1 MDADLVEETPDDP
14 FVGWARGVRS
24 LVADRADLVA
34 GVEQAAARATRHTTV
49 VAVVGE
55 FKQGKSALVNS
66 LLSESLCPVDDHVAT
81 SVVTVVS
88 HSSSPSVTVRR
99 RGDDGT
105 VMVEHADPARRREL
119 ITEAGDDAAPGVP
132 QSAPPGVQ
140 QGVGGVAAE
149 ARASIERVDIRVPNR
164 LLSAGLVVVDTPGVG
179 GLRPSHASATRAFLP
194 SADALIFV
202 TDATSELTATEV
214 DFLRE
219 ASAVCPE
226 VVVALTKVDL
236 FPQWRRI
243 RDLDRGHLDRAGV
256 EAPIFPVSFPV
267 RLQAVRG
274 AGADV
279 DAESGYPD
287 LLGHLGGSVVPRAR
301 AGAVRRSVA
310 DISRTLDTVA
320 SAARVELEALTD
332 QESGAVRLAEL
343 SEARDRLAGLS
354 EGGARWR
361 TVLQDEVTDLSQ
373 EVTFRFRDRVRQA
386 LDAMDAAVD
395 AADDKDALDAATEE
409 MRSAVVAAVEAGFA
423 EIEAGVSTVSS
434 RVAEVLGLEGIDI
447 GTPEEIADAARDA
460 DAAWRD
466 ASDGSGDGSKA
477 GDAFAVLRGAQGG
490 VLMLAVMGGLLPA
503 AAASVVVAAPF
514 MVGAGVLFGGKQVMD
529 LRTQKKARARQRLK
543 TTMRKSVDDVQF
555 RVGAELGEALR
566 AAQRHLRDELGRRIE
581 EVHRTTAETVER
593 LEAAATA
600 DESERRRRTR
610 DLETRLAQIG
620 ELQRRGEALL
630 ESSS

>member
-1 MDADLVEETPDDP
+1 LVEETPDDP

-66 LLSESLCPVDDHVAT
+66 LLSEALCPVDDHVAT

-105 VMVEHADPARRREL
+105 VMVEHADPALRREL
-119 ITEAGDDAAPGVP
+119 ITEAGDDAARVVG
-132 QSAPPGVQ
+132 QGAA
-140 QGVGGVAAE
+140 QGVVGVAAE

-164 LLSAGLVVVDTPGVG
+164 LLSTGLVVVDTPGVG

-214 DFLRE
+214 EFLRE
-219 ASAVCPE
+219 ASAVCPD

-256 EAPIFPVSFPV
+256 EAPIFPVSFPL

-274 AGADV
+274 GGAGV

-301 AGAVRRSVA
+301 AGAVRRSVG

-343 SEARDRLAGLS
+343 SEARDRLAGLT

-373 EVTFRFRDRVRQA
+373 DVTFRFRDRVRQA

-395 AADDKDALDAATEE
+395 AADDKEALDAATEE
-409 MRSAVVAAVEAGFA
+409 MRSEVVAAVEAGFA

-514 MVGAGVLFGGKQVMD
+514 MVGAGLLFGGKQVMD
-529 LRTQKKARARQRLK
+529 LRTQKRARARQRLK

-610 DLETRLAQIG
+610 DLETRLARIG
-620 ELQRRGEALL
+620 ELQRRGDALL
-630 ESSS
+630 EWSS

>member
-1 MDADLVEETPDDP
+1 VDADLVEETPDDP

-66 LLSESLCPVDDHVAT
+66 LLSEALCPVDDHVAT

-105 VMVEHADPARRREL
+105 VMVEHADPALRREL
-119 ITEAGDDAAPGVP
+119 ITEAGDDAARVVG
-132 QSAPPGVQ
+132 QGAA
-140 QGVGGVAAE
+140 QGVVGVAAE

-164 LLSAGLVVVDTPGVG
+164 LLSTGLVVVDTPGVG

-214 DFLRE
+214 EFLRE
-219 ASAVCPE
+219 ASAVCPD

-256 EAPIFPVSFPV
+256 EAPIFPVSFPL

-274 AGADV
+274 GGDGV

-301 AGAVRRSVA
+301 AGAVRRSVG

-343 SEARDRLAGLS
+343 SEARDRLAGLT

-373 EVTFRFRDRVRQA
+373 DVTFRFRDRVRQA

-409 MRSAVVAAVEAGFA
+409 MRSEVVAAVEAGFA

-514 MVGAGVLFGGKQVMD
+514 MVGAGLLFGGKQVMD
-529 LRTQKKARARQRLK
+529 LRTQKRARARQRLK

-566 AAQRHLRDELGRRIE
+566 AAQRHLRDELARRIE

-610 DLETRLAQIG
+610 DLETRLARIG
-620 ELQRRGEALL
+620 ELQRRGDALL
-630 ESSS
+630 EWSS

>member
-1 MDADLVEETPDDP
+1 MAADSVPDVPDDP
-14 FVGWARGVRS
+14 FVAWAGGVRAV
-24 LVADRADLVA
+24 VADRSDLVA
-34 GVEQAAARATRHTTV
+34 AVEQAAARATRRTAV

-66 LLSESLCPVDDHVAT
+66 LLSEALCPVDDHVAT

-88 HSSSPSVTVRR
+88 RAPTPSVTVRR
-99 RGDDGT
+99 RGDDGS
-105 VMVEHADPARRREL
+105 VVVEQVDPATRREL
-119 ITEAGDDAAPGVP
+119 ITEAGDGGA
-132 QSAPPGVQ
+132 S
-140 QGVGGVAAE
+140 GVGEVAAGG
-149 ARASIERVDIRVPNR
+149 RASIERVDIRVPNP
-164 LLSAGLVVVDTPGVG
+164 LLAEGLVLVDTPGVG
-179 GLRPSHASATRAFLP
+179 GLRPAHASATRAFLP
-194 SADALIFV
+194 SADALVFV
-202 TDATSELTATEV
+202 TDATSELTETEV
-214 DFLRE
+214 QFLQE
-219 ASAVCPE
+219 ASEACPD

-256 EAPIFPVSFPV
+256 GAPIFPVSFPL

-274 AGADV
+274 GGAAVDV
-279 DAESGYPD
+279 ESGYPD
-287 LLGHLGGSVVPRAR
+287 LLDHLTGSVVPLAR
-301 AGAVRRSVA
+301 ESAVARSVA
-310 DISRTLDTVA
+310 DISRTLDAVA
-320 SAARVELEALTD
+320 SAARVELEALGD
-332 QESGAVRLAEL
+332 RQQGAVRLAEL
-343 SEARDRLAGLS
+343 SDARDRLAGLT

-386 LDAMDAAVD
+386 LDAMDSAVD
-395 AADDKDALDAATEE
+395 AADDRQALDTATEE
-409 MRSAVVAAVEAGFA
+409 MRSAVVSAVEAGFA

-434 RVAEVLGLEGIDI
+434 RVAGVLGLDGIDI
-447 GTPEEIADAARDA
+447 GTPEEIAEAARDA
-460 DAAWRD
+460 DASWRD
-466 ASDGSGDGSKA
+466 ASDGTGDGSKA
-477 GDAFAVLRGAQGG
+477 GEAFAVLRGAQGG

-514 MVGAGVLFGGKQVMD
+514 MVGAGVLFGGKQILD
-529 LRTQKKARARQRLK
+529 LRAQKRARARQRLK

-600 DESERRRRTR
+600 DESERRNRTGE
-610 DLETRLAQIG
+610 LEALLERVG
-620 ELQRRGEALL
+620 ELQRRGDGLRAV
-630 ESSS
+630 SP

>member
-66 LLSESLCPVDDHVAT
+66 LLSEALCPVDDHVAT

-105 VMVEHADPARRREL
+105 VMVEHADPALRREL
-119 ITEAGDDAAPGVP
+119 ITEAGDDAARVVG
-132 QSAPPGVQ
+132 QGAA
-140 QGVGGVAAE
+140 QGVVGVAAE

-164 LLSAGLVVVDTPGVG
+164 LLSTGLVVVDTPGVG

-214 DFLRE
+214 EFLRE
-219 ASAVCPE
+219 ASAVCPD

-256 EAPIFPVSFPV
+256 EAPIFPVSFPL

-274 AGADV
+274 GGAGV

-301 AGAVRRSVA
+301 AGAVRRSVG

-343 SEARDRLAGLS
+343 SEARDRLAGLT

-373 EVTFRFRDRVRQA
+373 DVTFRFRDRVRQA

-409 MRSAVVAAVEAGFA
+409 MRSEVVAAVEAGFA

-514 MVGAGVLFGGKQVMD
+514 MVGAGLLFGGKQVMD
-529 LRTQKKARARQRLK
+529 LRTQKRARARQRLK

-610 DLETRLAQIG
+610 DLETRLARIG
-620 ELQRRGEALL
+620 ELQRRGDALL
-630 ESSS
+630 EWSS

>member
-66 LLSESLCPVDDHVAT
+66 LLSEALCPVDDHVAT

-105 VMVEHADPARRREL
+105 VMVEHADPALRREL
-119 ITEAGDDAAPGVP
+119 ITEAGDDAARVVG
-132 QSAPPGVQ
+132 QGAA
-140 QGVGGVAAE
+140 QGVVGVAAE

-164 LLSAGLVVVDTPGVG
+164 LLSTGLVVVDTPGVG

-214 DFLRE
+214 EFLRE
-219 ASAVCPE
+219 ASAVCPD

-256 EAPIFPVSFPV
+256 EAPIFPVSFPL

-274 AGADV
+274 GGAGV

-301 AGAVRRSVA
+301 AGAVRRSVG

-343 SEARDRLAGLS
+343 SEARDRLAGLT

-373 EVTFRFRDRVRQA
+373 DVTFRFRDRVRQA

-395 AADDKDALDAATEE
+395 AADDKEALDAATEE
-409 MRSAVVAAVEAGFA
+409 MRSEVVAAVEAGFA

-514 MVGAGVLFGGKQVMD
+514 MVGAGLLFGGKQVMD
-529 LRTQKKARARQRLK
+529 LRTQKRARARQRLK

-610 DLETRLAQIG
+610 DLETRLARIG
-620 ELQRRGEALL
+620 ELQRRGDALL
-630 ESSS
+630 EWSS